1 MAVVAMLLALM
12 AMAAG
17 LVELVAAIF
26 IFIHAFQKDVG
37 KGFMVL
43 CIPCYIFYYLHT
55 EFEHEKKQLI
65 MMGFYGG
72 LAGLVVFQSLALGLQ
87 VAAAR

>member
-1 MAVVAMLLALM
+1 MAVVAILLALM

-17 LVELVAAIF
+17 LVQLVAAIF
-26 IFIHAFQKDVG
+26 IYIHAFQKDVG

-72 LAGLVVFQSLALGLQ
+72 LAGSVVLQ
-87 VAAAR
+87 IISAVLQAGAR